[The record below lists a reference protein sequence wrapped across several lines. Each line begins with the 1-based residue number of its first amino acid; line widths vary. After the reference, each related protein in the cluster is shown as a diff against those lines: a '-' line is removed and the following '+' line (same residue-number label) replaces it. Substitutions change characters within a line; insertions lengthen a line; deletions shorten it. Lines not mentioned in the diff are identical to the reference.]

1 MLELEKERIEHQ
13 KELLRQQK
21 DEESSEW
28 RSKIS

>member
-1 MLELEKERIEHQ
+1 MLELEKERIERQ

-21 DEESSEW
+21 DEENSEW